1 MADTPHLSDCG
12 CCAGTNVETPAILDN
27 APGLTAVSYRV
38 GTHATFKESIKARL
52 SSSDFAALA
61 ALRSRED
68 DDFTLALADGFAVM
82 ADVLTFYQERIANE
96 AFLRSCTER
105 RSVLELARLLGYELD
120 PGVAADAWLAFTLE
134 TAPGAPAEAARPV
147 TIAPGTKVQ
156 SVPGPDETPQ
166 TFETVAAITARVDR
180 NAIPVQTR
188 DRQVVGFG
196 DTELYLLGTGH
207 QLDPGDIVLIVGA
220 ERRRYR
226 GSESWDVRVLRT
238 VELDDRR
245 DVTRITWVEPLG
257 HVEPHVEPATEQTEM
272 FVFRQRAAL
281 FGHNAPSPWLLSTN
295 GTNLSSLANLTTGE
309 WNDYAIQDQR
319 IDLDQQYPKVV
330 PGSWIALV
338 SAEIQ
343 HQPSSLPGYVELY
356 NAVSVGHRSRTDFG
370 LSSKITRVDLDTGEH
385 LDWFGL
391 PDTLVLAQSEAL
403 PLAERPIRAP
413 VYGDRLSLASIVPDL
428 SPGQPMAVI
437 GARQHLRVAASA
449 RDLELLVGAETVQ
462 LQPGDRLELAAAPTR
477 ALSGDL
483 VERLA
488 PAELMAA
495 IDADDASPLR
505 WTLTG
510 IDGRTGTMEAGADAL
525 ELDPATKDD
534 PIVSEVA
541 TIADSA
547 DGVEQDRERTHL
559 LLSLP
564 LRGVYD
570 RETVVVNANVAPATH
585 GETVSEIL
593 GSGDAARADQE
604 FLLKQAPLTYVSAVT
619 PTGRRS
625 TLAVRVNDTLWEER
639 ETLYGAGKRDRAFT
653 TRTNDDATTTVVFG
667 DGVEGDRL
675 PSGTQNLRASYRKGL
690 GTTGNVRS
698 GQLTT
703 LLTRP
708 LGVTSVIN
716 PEAAAGGEDPESID
730 NARRN
735 APLTVL
741 TLGRAVSRRDYEDFA
756 RGFAGIAKAHALWIP
771 SGPARGVFVTVAGP
785 LGVAITEGGA
795 TYTKLVAA
803 LRTYGDALLPL
814 RVRTYRA
821 ASFVLRA
828 RVTVGDRVVA
838 EEVVAG
844 VRTGLTAAFGFEARD
859 FGQHVSIDEVMA
871 VVHRTQGVVAV
882 DVDELRRSDQAAT
895 QPLRARLVAAPPEVD
910 GETVT
915 PAEILTLDAAAL
927 DIAVT
932 T

>member
-1 MADTPHLSDCG
+1 MSDTVHLSGCG
-12 CCAGTNVETPAILDN
+12 CCAGTDVDTPAVIDN
-27 APGLTAVSYRV
+27 APGLDAVAYRV
-38 GTHATFKESIKARL
+38 GTHATFKESIQARL

-61 ALRSRED
+61 ALRSRD
-68 DDFTLALADGFAVM
+68 NDDFTLALADGFAVM

-96 AFLRSCTER
+96 AFLRSSTER

-134 TAPGAPAEAARPV
+134 AAPGAPAEAARPV
-147 TIAPGTKVQ
+147 AIAPDTKVQ
-156 SVPGPDETPQ
+156 SVPGPDEAPQ

-188 DRQVVGFG
+188 ERQLIGFG
-196 DTELYLLGTGH
+196 DTELYLLRTGQ

-226 GSESWDVRVLRT
+226 GSENWDVRVVRA
-238 VELDDRR
+238 VEPDDRR
-245 DVTRITWVEPLG
+245 GVTRITWVEPLG
-257 HVEPHVEPATEQTEM
+257 HVTPRVEPATEQTEV

-295 GTNLSSLANLTTGE
+295 GTNLANLANLATGQ
-309 WNDYAIQDQR
+309 WNNYQIQDQR

-330 PGSWIALV
+330 AGGWIALV
-338 SAEIQ
+338 SAEIR

-370 LSSKITRVDLDTGEH
+370 LSSKVTRVDLDTGEH

-413 VYGDRLSLASIVPDL
+413 LYGDRVALASVVPDL
-428 SPGQPMAVI
+428 LLGQPMAVT
-437 GARQHLRVAASA
+437 GARQHVRVAAGA
-449 RDLELLVGAETVQ
+449 RGLELLVGAEAVQ

-477 ALSGDL
+477 ALSGNL
-483 VERLA
+483 VEQLE
-488 PAELMAA
+488 PDELMAA
-495 IDADDASPLR
+495 IDADGVSPLG
-505 WTLTG
+505 WTLIG
-510 IDGRTGTMEAGADAL
+510 VDGRTGTLEAGADAF

-541 TIADSA
+541 TVAVAA
-547 DGVEQDRERTHL
+547 DGVEQDRERTRL
-559 LLSLP
+559 RLSMP

-570 RETVVVNANVAPATH
+570 RETMVINANVAPATH

-593 GSGDAARADQE
+593 GSGDAAHADQE
-604 FLLKQAPLTYVSAVT
+604 FPLKQVPLTYVSAVT

-625 TLAVRVNDTLWEER
+625 TLTVRVNDTLWEER
-639 ETLYGAGKRDRAFT
+639 DTLYGAGERDRAFT

-667 DGVEGDRL
+667 DGVEGARL

-690 GTTGNVRS
+690 GAAGNVRS

-708 LGVTSVIN
+708 LGVTGVIN
-716 PEAAAGGEDPESID
+716 PEAAAGGEEPESID
-730 NARRN
+730 DARRN

-756 RGFAGIAKAHALWIP
+756 RSFAGIAKAHALWIP
-771 SGPARGVFVTVAGP
+771 SGPARGVFITVAGP
-785 LGVAITEGGA
+785 LGVAIAEGG
-795 TYTKLVAA
+795 TTQTKLVAA
-803 LRTYGDALLPL
+803 LRASGDPLLPL
-814 RVRTYRA
+814 DLRTYRA
-821 ASFVLRA
+821 ASFLLRA
-828 RVTVGDRVVA
+828 RIKVADDAVAEDVVA
-838 EEVVAG
+838 D
-844 VRTGLTAAFGFEARD
+844 VRASLEAVFGFDARD
-859 FGQHVSIDEVMA
+859 FGQSVSIDEVVA
-871 VVHRTQGVVAV
+871 VIHRSPSVVAV
-882 DVDELRRSDQAAT
+882 DVDELRRTDQAAT
-895 QPLRARLVAAPPEVD
+895 PAVRARLVAALPEVS
-910 GETVT
+910 GATVT

-927 DIAVT
+927 DIQVMP
-932 T
+932 